1 VTSAHSVAGGPN
13 LQKPLGLFFLE
24 IRNRVAFRLL
34 YQHFAART
42 EDGNVATAGEIE

>member
-1 VTSAHSVAGGPN
+1 VAGGPN
-13 LQKPLGLFFLE
+13 LQKPLGPFFAE

-42 EDGNVATAGEIE
+42 EADRDVKRGDGGEIE